1 MKQVVLFTEGVRG
14 TIYGIG
20 TYIQQIIECLKNDSA
35 LSLHVVYLH
44 SDVLE
49 FTKENEGTYYSYKFP
64 NTNTFTIEDVT
75 TYYRNAWFVF
85 LSELNPNFKD
95 NYFFHLNYL
104 SEGHL
109 IPFIKGTFKN
119 SKIIFTIHYQEWCLM
134 LKGNLNYYTEILHK
148 QENVITDE
156 LEKSV
161 YNSYKE
167 ELNVYTKVD
176 LVICLSLYTKRLLES
191 IYNIPASKIKL
202 RYNALKEYP
211 FIKLSKEA
219 IKSRLSFHAEEKII
233 LFVGR
238 LDEIKG
244 VQTIIESFKIV
255 HRKLPDTHLIL
266 AGDGNFSKYL
276 AMCKPYWKNIT
287 FTGRLEREDL
297 YELYQIAD
305 LGIMMSMHE
314 QCSYVAIEM
323 MMFGLPI
330 IGTDSTGLNEML
342 EEAEKVR
349 VIYNE
354 KEVTLPLTE
363 CAEKMFSFLTG
374 ESKSFDTKR
383 RYDQNYTM
391 NNWIDFYR
399 NEVYKLQ

>member
-109 IPFIKGTFKN
+109 IPFIRETFKS
-119 SKIIFTIHYQEWCLM
+119 SKIIFTVHYQEWCLM
-134 LKGNLNYYTEILHK
+134 LKGNQDYYTEIIHK
-148 QENVITDE
+148 QENNITDE

-167 ELNVYTKVD
+167 ELNVYMKVD
-176 LVICLSLYTKRLLES
+176 SIICLSSYTKRLLDFV
-191 IYNIPASKIKL
+191 YNIPVSKIKL
-202 RYNALKEYP
+202 RYNALKEFP
-211 FIKLSKEA
+211 IIKSNKET
-219 IKSRLSFHAEEKII
+219 IKSRFNFHAEERII

-305 LGIMMSMHE
+305 LGVMMSMHE

-323 MMFGLPI
+323 MMFNLPI